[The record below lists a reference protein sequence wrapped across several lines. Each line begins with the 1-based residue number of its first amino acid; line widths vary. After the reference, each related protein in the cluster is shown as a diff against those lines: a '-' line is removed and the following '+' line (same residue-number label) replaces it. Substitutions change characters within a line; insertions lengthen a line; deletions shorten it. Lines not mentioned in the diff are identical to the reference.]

1 MLEIFGLEGKTAI
14 VWGGG
19 QGMGEASALRLAQAG
34 CNVAVVDV
42 EIDRAEKVV
51 GKIEALGRSAIALSA
66 NIIEKADV
74 ERATAAAEAALA
86 PIDVMVN
93 VVGMAGWVKLV
104 DMSEEEWDRIVDL
117 NLKGFFLAATAAAR
131 SMIAGGRKGSLV
143 SVCSVSGLTSAP
155 MHGHYGAA
163 KAGMQNLVRSM
174 ACEWGPDI
182 RVNAVAPG
190 STQTARVQS
199 TPERQ
204 AEARA
209 RIALER
215 MGFVDEIAK
224 GVLFMASDM
233 GSYVSGHP
241 LPVDGGWMAG
251 ALMSWRG
258 ETFTAPPSTNVA
270 AANGG
275 ATA

>member
-1 MLEIFGLEGKTAI
+1 MLEIFGLEGRTAI

-34 CNVAVVDV
+34 CDVAVVDV
-42 EIDRAEKVV
+42 EVDRARAVV
-51 GKIEALGRSAIALSA
+51 GKIEALGRRAVALSA
-66 NIIEKADV
+66 DITDKGQV
-74 ERATAAAEAALA
+74 ERATAEAEAALA

-93 VVGMAGWVKLV
+93 VVGMAGWVRLI

-117 NLKGFFLAATAAAR
+117 NLKGFFFAATAAAR
-131 SMIAGGRKGSLV
+131 SMIAGGRKGAIV

-174 ACEWGPDI
+174 ACEWGPNI

-190 STQTARVQS
+190 STQTARVQP
-199 TPERQ
+199 TEERVE
-204 AEARA
+204 EARK

-233 GSYVSGHP
+233 GSYVNGHT
-241 LPVDGGWMAG
+241 LPVDGGWMAA
-251 ALMSWRG
+251 ALMSWKG
-258 ETFTAPPSTNVA
+258 DTFTPPPSVNVA
-270 AANGG
+270 AA
-275 ATA
+275 